1 MHKNYLRSI
10 PAVASKGSSTF
21 TLRTNHFVN
30 NIQKPAVIPIT
41 IADQGRTTSAPEQID
56 TCAVRRSVPKL
67 RKTKLEASN
76 NWKGRYLK
84 MTV

>member
-1 MHKNYLRSI
+1 MHKNYLKII

-56 TCAVRRSVPKL
+56 TCAVRRSVSEL
-67 RKTKLEASN
+67 GKTKL
-76 NWKGRYLK
+76 
-84 MTV
+84 